1 MKGRGF
7 IFILL
12 AMFILQLVP
21 LYVSPPPGTS
31 TNDDPSTQGEL
42 HEDEAQKP
50 EEGGSEEPKRCDSQE
65 TESEQKRESFSNPPM
80 QHDELNI

>member
-1 MKGRGF
+1 
-7 IFILL
+7 
-12 AMFILQLVP
+12 MFILQLVP

-50 EEGGSEEPKRCDSQE
+50 EEGGSEEPKRW
-65 TESEQKRESFSNPPM
+65 
-80 QHDELNI
+80 